1 MTNDLELYHNILL
14 IDRPWLSSYT
24 DQKYQQLQQTVSKEN
39 YAQQPLYDL
48 SFPKALTAKRKYYH
62 ALIDNEARRYI
73 NAIHSI
79 VKDASNE
86 NERKYW
92 IHNTLTRKLK
102 DQFSEAA
109 KAINKNQFYFS
120 AIDDKNQTQS
130 QKDNAYIVQLLKYE
144 LIRIYLEI
152 QDSYSAY
159 IQDEPLTEA
168 DLISLYFQNE
178 ETPEKSFI
186 IKAPDYKLPKATTS
200 ISIQPEKQNLKVIKA
215 DIREPLK
222 GVLRYDEIIAKPERF
237 ALAESELF
245 QIELIDADYRF
256 IKKHGNVEKMAAV
269 YHIMIQK
276 QYFKPV
282 SFTGGQKKITD
293 LQIRKFLNH
302 RYVANIDKEFR
313 NFKKKKDFDAYI
325 SNNSGLSL
333 IIPS

>member
-152 QDSYSAY
+152 QDSYSIY
-159 IQDEPLTEA
+159 IQDEALTEA
-168 DLISLYFQNE
+168 DLLSIYFQNE
-178 ETPEKSFI
+178 EAPEKSFI
-186 IKAPDYKLPKATTS
+186 VKAPDYNLPKAKEGLITQEDVKF
-200 ISIQPEKQNLKVIKA
+200 QPIKA
-215 DIREPLK
+215 DIREVPK
-222 GVLRYDEIIAKPERF
+222 GVLKYTDLIANSDKF
-237 ALAESELF
+237 AAFETELF
-245 QIELIDADYRF
+245 HQGLINQQYEFA
-256 IKKHGNVEKMAAV
+256 KKHGQVSELAAA
-269 YHIMIQK
+269 YHVLIK
-276 QYFKPV
+276 KKYFNQFFFP
-282 SFTGGQKKITD
+282 GRKKVTD
-293 LQIRKFLNH
+293 LHIRKFLNH
-302 RYVANIDKEFR
+302 RYKANIDKEFR
-313 NFKKKKDFDAYI
+313 NFKDSKALEEF
-325 SNNSGLSL
+325 LPTHPWLTL
-333 IIPS
+333 ILPS

>member
-14 IDRPWLSSYT
+14 IDRPWLSSFT

-39 YAQQPLYDL
+39 YAQQPLYEL

-73 NAIHSI
+73 NTIHSI

-109 KAINKNQFYFS
+109 KAINKNQFYFP

-144 LIRIYLEI
+144 LIRIYLEV

-159 IQDEPLTEA
+159 IQDDPLTEA
-168 DLISLYFQNE
+168 DLLSIYFQNE
-178 ETPEKSFI
+178 EAPEKSFI
-186 IKAPDYKLPKATTS
+186 VKAPDYNLPKAKEELITQEDVKF
-200 ISIQPEKQNLKVIKA
+200 QPIKA
-215 DIREPLK
+215 DIREVPKGILK
-222 GVLRYDEIIAKPERF
+222 YTDLIANTDKF
-237 ALAESELF
+237 AAFETELF
-245 QIELIDADYRF
+245 HQGLINQQYEFA
-256 IKKHGNVEKMAAV
+256 KKHGQVSELAAA
-269 YHIMIQK
+269 YHVLIK
-276 QYFKPV
+276 KKYFNQFFFP
-282 SFTGGQKKITD
+282 GRKKVTD
-293 LQIRKFLNH
+293 LHIRKFLNH
-302 RYVANIDKEFR
+302 RYKANIDKEFR
-313 NFKKKKDFDAYI
+313 NFKDSKALEEF
-325 SNNSGLSL
+325 LPTHPWLTL